1 MQILT
6 AAINFAAVFI
16 CDQRTMK
23 QFYNSTVK
31 EVARELGTDVSK
43 GLKKDEIESRIGKY
57 GKNMLVQK
65 KNRSF
70 FSMFIAQFKSFMI
83 ILLIIAAIISGIMG
97 EWLDTYIIMGILLL
111 NAFIGAYQEFK
122 AQKSLESLKKMSAP
136 MAKVIRDG
144 EEMVINVEDVVPG
157 DVVELEV
164 GDIVPADI
172 RITESVNMSIQES
185 SMTGESVPVEK
196 STEVLPDEEIPLG
209 DRKNMA
215 YSSGIVTFGHGKGIA
230 VGTGMNTE
238 IGKIAKMLGG
248 ESDTQ
253 TPMQIRLEKLGKVIG
268 IASVA
273 ICAIIFV
280 IGILN
285 DHNVI
290 SMLMVAVSLAVAAI
304 PEGLP
309 AISTIILSM
318 GVRRMVKHNAIIRKL
333 PSVETLGCTT
343 VICSDKT
350 GTLTKN
356 QMTVVEEFTPSGNLD
371 RLITISVLCCD
382 AKVVKNSEGGVTRVG
397 DPTEI
402 ALIDLGEKHGTVK
415 SALDASCPRVG
426 EVAFDSSRKRMS
438 TINRM
443 QDGSLQINTKGG
455 LDEVLSVCDRIETAE
470 GVRKITPED
479 IADLQARNQRMADS
493 ALRVLAMA
501 YRPAEKVSSDVDEV
515 EKDLIFTGITGM
527 IDPEREEVIGAIK
540 ECHDA
545 GIRTIMITGDHKAT
559 ALAIATKIGIHKE
572 GDLAITGTELDKIDE
587 ETFDRTV
594 DKYTVYARIA
604 PEQKVKIVTAWQ
616 KKGEIVAMTGDGVND
631 APALKQADIG
641 VSMGITGTEVAKDA
655 SDMILSDDNFVTI
668 VSAVSEGRRIY
679 DNILK
684 TVLFLLST
692 NLGEVL
698 LLFVASILN
707 MGIPLLPIHI
717 LWINLVS
724 ETFPALALSLDPAA
738 RDIMKKQPRGKG
750 KQFMDK
756 GMIWRISYQ
765 GVMMGAITLVAFII
779 GKNMGMEMY
788 GNAGAAESLGQTMAF
803 ASLIAAKLVHA
814 GNLHSNTE
822 SRFKFNPLENKPLI
836 FAIGASLVFSLA
848 VLLVPSFAEA
858 FSFSSMG
865 RDQWLTVAGLALV
878 PLVVVELFKAFRWNG
893 K

>member
-1 MQILT
+1 M
-6 AAINFAAVFI
+6 
-16 CDQRTMK
+16 
-23 QFYNSTVK
+23 
-31 EVARELGTDVSK
+31 GTDPVR
-43 GLKKDEIESRIGKY
+43 GLKTDEIALRVEKY
-57 GKNMLVQK
+57 GKNVLVQK
-65 KNRSF
+65 KNRPF
-70 FSMFIAQFKSFMI
+70 IVMFLSQFKSFMI
-83 ILLIIAAIISGIMG
+83 ILLIIAAVISGVMG
-97 EWLDTYIIMGILLL
+97 IRTGEGLLDTYIIMGILFL

-122 AQKSLESLKKMSAP
+122 AQKSLESLKKMAAP
-136 MAKVIRDG
+136 MAKVVRDG
-144 EEMVINVEDVVPG
+144 ESMVVNVEDVVPG
-157 DVVELEV
+157 DLVELEV

-172 RITESVNMSIQES
+172 RITESYNMSIQEA

-196 STEVLPDEEIPLG
+196 SPETLPDEDIPLG

-215 YSSGIVTFGHGKGIA
+215 FSSGVVTFGHGKGIA
-230 VGTGMNTE
+230 VGTGMSTE
-238 IGKIAKMLGG
+238 IGKIADMLGG

-253 TPMQIRLEKLGKVIG
+253 TPMQVRLEKLGKVIG
-268 IASVA
+268 TASVL
-273 ICAIIFV
+273 ICVVIFIIGLLYGEPPV
-280 IGILN
+280 
-285 DHNVI
+285 

-318 GVRRMVKHNAIIRKL
+318 GVRRMVKRNAIIRKL

-356 QMTVVEEFTPSGNLD
+356 QMTVTEEYAASGNTD
-371 RLITISVLCCD
+371 RLVTISVLCCD
-382 AKVVKNSEGGVTRVG
+382 AKVVKNSEGGTTGVG

-402 ALIDLGEKHGTVK
+402 ALIDLGSRHGVLKTEME
-415 SALDASCPRVG
+415 ASCPRVG

-443 QDGSLQINTKGG
+443 QDGSLQVNVKGG
-455 LDEVLSVCDRIETAE
+455 LDEVLSVCTRIETAE
-470 GVRKITPED
+470 GIRKITADD
-479 IADLQARNQRMADS
+479 IADLQSRNQKMADS

-501 YRPAEKVSSDVDEV
+501 YKPTDKVSSDMAEV
-515 EKDLIFTGITGM
+515 ESDLIFVGVTGM
-527 IDPEREEVIGAIK
+527 IDPEREEVVGAIQ

-559 ALAIATKIGIHKE
+559 ALAIATKIGIHRD
-572 GDLAITGTELDKIDE
+572 GDLSITGTELEKLDE
-587 ETFDRTV
+587 KTFAENV

-684 TVLFLLST
+684 TILFLLST

-698 LLFVASILN
+698 LLFVTSILN
-707 MGIPLLPIHI
+707 MGIPLMPIHI

-724 ETFPALALSLDPAA
+724 ETFPALAISLDPAA
-738 RDIMKKQPRGKG
+738 KDIMKKSPRGAG

-756 GMIWRISYQ
+756 GMVWRIGYQ
-765 GVMMGAITLVAFII
+765 GAPGDPGRSGGDARSDDGFRFPDR
-779 GKNMGMEMY
+779 
-788 GNAGAAESLGQTMAF
+788 GQTRSCREPAF
-803 ASLIAAKLVHA
+803 QYRI
-814 GNLHSNTE
+814 
-822 SRFKFNPLENKPLI
+822 PLQVQP
-836 FAIGASLVFSLA
+836 
-848 VLLVPSFAEA
+848 
-858 FSFSSMG
+858 
-865 RDQWLTVAGLALV
+865 
-878 PLVVVELFKAFRWNG
+878 VE
-893 K
+893 

>member
-1 MQILT
+1 ME
-6 AAINFAAVFI
+6 
-16 CDQRTMK
+16 K
-23 QFYNSTVK
+23 FYSSPVE
-31 EVARELGTDVSK
+31 EVSREMGTDPVH
-43 GLKKDEIESRIGKY
+43 GLKTNEIGARQEKY
-57 GKNMLVQK
+57 GKNTLVQK

-70 FSMFIAQFKSFMI
+70 ISMFFSQFKSFMI
-83 ILLIIAAIISGIMG
+83 ILLIIAAVISGIMG
-97 EWLDTYIIMGILLL
+97 IKTGEGLLDTYIIMGILLL

-122 AQKSLESLKKMSAP
+122 AQKSLESLKKMAAP
-136 MAKVIRDG
+136 MAKVVRDG
-144 EEMVINVEDVVPG
+144 ESMVINVEDVVPG
-157 DVVELEV
+157 DIVELEV

-172 RITESVNMSIQES
+172 RITESCNMSIQES

-196 STEVLPDEEIPLG
+196 NPDTLPDEDIPLG

-215 YSSGIVTFGHGKGIA
+215 YSSGVVTFGHGRGIV

-238 IGKIAKMLGG
+238 IGKIADMLGG

-253 TPMQIRLEKLGKVIG
+253 TPMQARLENLGKVIG
-268 IASVA
+268 TASVL
-273 ICAIIFV
+273 ICVVIFI
-280 IGILN
+280 IGILYGRP
-285 DHNVI
+285 VI
-290 SMLMVAVSLAVAAI
+290 NMLMVAVSLAVAAI

-515 EKDLIFTGITGM
+515 EKNLIFTGITGM

>member
-1 MQILT
+1 MHSVIKKSDEMK
-6 AAINFAAVFI
+6 NFYSRPADEV
-16 CDQRTMK
+16 
-23 QFYNSTVK
+23 SK
-31 EVARELGTDVSK
+31 EMGTDTAK
-43 GLKKDEIESRIGKY
+43 GLKSEEIASRLEKY
-57 GKNMLVQK
+57 GKNTLVQK

-70 FSMFIAQFKSFMI
+70 AAMFISQFKSFMI

-97 EWLDTYIIMGILLL
+97 IKTGEGLLDTYIIMGILLL

-122 AQKSLESLKKMSAP
+122 AQKSLESLKKMAAP
-136 MAKVIRDG
+136 VAKVVRDG
-144 EEMVINVEDVVPG
+144 ESMVVNVEDVVPG
-157 DVVELEV
+157 DIVELEV

-172 RITESVNMSIQES
+172 RITESCNMSIQES

-196 STEVLPDEEIPLG
+196 TPDTLPDEDIPLG

-215 YSSGIVTFGHGKGIA
+215 YSSGVVTFGHGRGIV

-238 IGKIAKMLGG
+238 IGKIADMLGG

-253 TPMQIRLEKLGKVIG
+253 TPMQARLENLGKVIG
-268 IASVA
+268 TASVL
-273 ICAIIFV
+273 ICVVIFI
-280 IGILN
+280 IGILYGRP
-285 DHNVI
+285 VI
-290 SMLMVAVSLAVAAI
+290 NMLMVAVSLAVAAI

-479 IADLQARNQRMADS
+479 IADLQARNQKMADS

-515 EKDLIFTGITGM
+515 EKNLIFTGITGM

>member
-1 MQILT
+1 MNDRQKISN
-6 AAINFAAVFI
+6 IRI
-16 CDQRTMK
+16 MEKIYSKSIGD
-23 QFYNSTVK
+23 
-31 EVARELGTDVSK
+31 VAREMETDPK
-43 GLKKDEIESRIGKY
+43 RGLKKDEITARLEKF
-57 GKNMLVQK
+57 GKNTLVQK

-70 FSMFIAQFKSFMI
+70 AAMFFSQFKSFMI
-83 ILLIIAAIISGIMG
+83 ILLIIAAVISGVMG
-97 EWLDTYIIMGILLL
+97 IKTGEGLLDTYIIMGILLL

-122 AQKSLESLKKMSAP
+122 AQKSLESLKKMAAP
-136 MAKVIRDG
+136 MAKVVRDG
-144 EEMVINVEDVVPG
+144 ESMVVNVEDVVPG
-157 DVVELEV
+157 DLVELEV

-196 STEVLPDEEIPLG
+196 SPETLADEDIPLG

-215 YSSGIVTFGHGKGIA
+215 YSSGVVTFGHGKGI
-230 VGTGMNTE
+230 VTGTGMNTE
-238 IGKIAKMLGG
+238 IGKIADMLGG

-253 TPMQIRLEKLGKVIG
+253 TPMQARLENLGKVIG
-268 IASVA
+268 TASVL
-273 ICAIIFV
+273 ICAVIFIIGVLYGRPV
-280 IGILN
+280 IN
-285 DHNVI
+285 
-290 SMLMVAVSLAVAAI
+290 MLMVAVSLAVAAI

-318 GVRRMVKHNAIIRKL
+318 GVRRMVRHNAIIRKL

-356 QMTVVEEFTPSGNLD
+356 QMTVVEEYTVSGNLS
-371 RLITISVLCCD
+371 RLLEISVLCCD
-382 AKVVKNSEGGVTRVG
+382 AKVVKNSEGGVTSVG

-402 ALIDLGEKHGTVK
+402 ALIDLGDRHGIRK
-415 SALDASCPRVG
+415 AELEAACPREG
-426 EVAFDSSRKRMS
+426 EVAFDSSRKRMT

-443 QDGSLQINTKGG
+443 KDGSLQANVKGG
-455 LDEVLSVCDRIETAE
+455 LDEILSVCTRIETAD
-470 GVRKITPED
+470 GVRKITADD
-479 IADLQARNQRMADS
+479 ITDLQARNKKMADS

-501 YRPAEKVSSDVDEV
+501 YKPVTRVSSEVDEV
-515 EKDLIFTGITGM
+515 EKDLIFVGITGM
-527 IDPEREEVIGAIK
+527 IDPEREEVIGAIQK
-540 ECHDA
+540 CHDA

-559 ALAIATKIGIHKE
+559 ALAIASKIGIHKD
-572 GDLAITGTELDKIDE
+572 GDLSITGTELEKMADE
-587 ETFDRTV
+587 DFDRNV

-698 LLFVASILN
+698 LLFVASIMN

-738 RDIMKKQPRGKG
+738 KDIMKKSPRGQG

-756 GMIWRISYQ
+756 GMVWRISYQ
-765 GVMMGAITLVAFII
+765 GVMMGVITLVAFII
-779 GKNMGMEMY
+779 GKDMGMEIY
-788 GNAGAAESLGQTMAF
+788 GDSSSAETLGQTMAF

-836 FAIGASLVFSLA
+836 FAIFASLVFSLA
-848 VLLVPSFAEA
+848 VLLVPSFSHA
-858 FSFSSMG
+858 FSFAEMG
-865 RDQWLTVAGLALV
+865 CEQWLTVAGLALV
-878 PLVVVELFKAFRWNG
+878 PLVVVEIFKALKWNG

>member
-1 MQILT
+1 ME
-6 AAINFAAVFI
+6 
-16 CDQRTMK
+16 
-23 QFYNSTVK
+23 QFYNKSI
-31 EVARELGTDVSK
+31 EDVAREMGSDPEK
-43 GLKKDEIESRIGKY
+43 GLKSGEIASRIEKY
-57 GKNMLVQK
+57 GKNTLVQK
-65 KNRSF
+65 KNKPF
-70 FSMFIAQFKSFMI
+70 MLMFIEQFKSFMI
-83 ILLIIAAIISGIMG
+83 ILLIIAAAISGYMG
-97 EWLDTYIIMGILLL
+97 WKTEEGLLDTYIILGILLL
-111 NAFIGAYQEFK
+111 NAIIGAYQEFK
-122 AQKSLESLKKMSAP
+122 AQKSLESLKKMAAP
-136 MAKVIRDG
+136 MAKVVRDG
-144 EEMVINVEDVVPG
+144 EAMVVNVEDVVPG
-157 DVVELEV
+157 DLVELEV

-196 STEVLPDEEIPLG
+196 TPDTLPDGDIPLG
-209 DRKNMA
+209 DRTNMA
-215 YSSGIVTFGHGKGIA
+215 YSSGVVTFGHGKGIV

-238 IGKIAKMLGG
+238 IGKIADMLGG

-253 TPMQIRLEKLGKVIG
+253 TPMQVRLEKLGKVIG
-268 IASVA
+268 IASVV
-273 ICAIIFV
+273 ICAVIFL

-285 DHNVI
+285 HRDPVG
-290 SMLMVAVSLAVAAI
+290 MFMVAVSLAVAAI

-356 QMTVVEEFTPSGNLD
+356 QMTVVEEYTPSGKLD
-371 RLITISVLCCD
+371 RLVTISVLCCD
-382 AKVVKNSEGGVTRVG
+382 AKEVKNNEGGITKVG

-402 ALIDLGEKHGTVK
+402 ALIDLGRQNGVEKAELET
-415 SALDASCPRVG
+415 ACPRVG

-443 QDGSLQINTKGG
+443 QDGSLQINVKGG
-455 LDEVLSVCDRIETAE
+455 LDEILSVCTRIETAD
-470 GVRKITPED
+470 GVRD
-479 IADLQARNQRMADS
+479 IAPADISDLQKRNQKMAES

-501 YRPAEKVSSDVDEV
+501 YRPADEVSSEMEEV
-515 EKDLIFTGITGM
+515 EKDLIFVGITGM
-527 IDPEREEVIGAIK
+527 IDPEREEVIGAIQ

-545 GIRTIMITGDHKAT
+545 GIRTVMITGDHKAT
-559 ALAIATKIGIHKE
+559 ALAIASKIGIYNE
-572 GDLAITGTELDKIDE
+572 GDLAITGTELEKID
-587 ETFDRTV
+587 DRTFEENV
-594 DKYTVYARIA
+594 GKYSVYARIA

-655 SDMILSDDNFVTI
+655 SDMVLSDDNFVTI

-684 TVLFLLST
+684 TILFLLST

-698 LLFVASILN
+698 LLFVASIFN

-724 ETFPALALSLDPAA
+724 ETFPALALSLDPASK
-738 RDIMKKQPRGKG
+738 DIMKKKSRGQN

-756 GMIWRISYQ
+756 SMIWRISYQ
-765 GVMMGAITLVAFII
+765 GVMMGAITLAAFVI
-779 GKNMGMEMY
+779 GKNMGMDIFS
-788 GNAGAAESLGQTMAF
+788 GDASAAESLGQTMAF

-822 SRFKFNPLENKPLI
+822 SRFKFNPLANKPLI
-836 FAIGASLVFSLA
+836 FAIGASLIFSLS
-848 VLLVPSFAEA
+848 VLLVPSLANA
-858 FSFSSMG
+858 FSFSRLG
-865 RDQWLTVAGLALV
+865 CEQWLTIAGLALV
-878 PLVVVELFKAFRWNG
+878 PLVIVEIFKLLKWNG

>member
-1 MQILT
+1 MT
-6 AAINFAAVFI
+6 P
-16 CDQRTMK
+16 
-23 QFYNSTVK
+23 FYNQSIE
-31 EVARELGTDVSK
+31 EVAQGLETDPSS
-43 GLKKDEIESRIGKY
+43 GLKPEEIQKRIEKY
-57 GKNMLVQK
+57 GKNTLVQK

-70 FSMFIAQFKSFMI
+70 LAMFISQFKSFMI
-83 ILLIIAAIISGIMG
+83 ILLIIAAVISGVMG
-97 EWLDTYIIMGILLL
+97 IKTGEGLLDTYIIMGILLL
-111 NAFIGAYQEFK
+111 NAFIGAYQEMK
-122 AQKSLESLKKMSAP
+122 AQKSLESLKKMAAP
-136 MAKVIRDG
+136 MAKVVRGG
-144 EEMVINVEDVVPG
+144 EPMVVNVEDVVPG

-172 RITESVNMSIQES
+172 RITESYSMSVQES

-196 STEVLPDEEIPLG
+196 SPETLESEDIPLG
-209 DRKNMA
+209 DRINMA
-215 YSSGIVTFGHGKGIA
+215 FSSGVVTFGHGKGIV

-238 IGKIAKMLGG
+238 IGKIADMLDKD
-248 ESDTQ
+248 SDTQ
-253 TPMQIRLEKLGKVIG
+253 TPMQVRLEKLGKVIG
-268 IASVA
+268 TAAVL
-273 ICAIIFV
+273 ICVVIFV
-280 IGILN
+280 IGILYGRPL
-285 DHNVI
+285 I
-290 SMLMVAVSLAVAAI
+290 SMLMVAVSLAVGAI

-356 QMTVVEEFTPSGNLD
+356 QMTVVEEHAASGKLD
-371 RLITISVLCCD
+371 RLVTISVLCCD
-382 AKVVKNSEGGVTRVG
+382 AKEVKNSEGGITRVG

-402 ALIDLGEKHGTVK
+402 ALIDLGAKNGVVK
-415 SALDASCPRVG
+415 SELDAACPREG

-443 QDGSLQINTKGG
+443 QDGTLQINTKGG
-455 LDEVLSVCDRIETAE
+455 LDEVLSVCTKIETAE
-470 GVRKITPED
+470 GVRPITADD
-479 IADLQARNQRMADS
+479 IASLQTLNQRMADS

-501 YRPAEKVSSDVDEV
+501 YRPTDKVSSEMEEV
-515 EKDLIFTGITGM
+515 ERDLIFVGITGM
-527 IDPEREEVIGAIK
+527 IDPEREEVIGAIQ
-540 ECHDA
+540 ECRDA
-545 GIRTIMITGDHKAT
+545 GIRTVMITGDHKAT
-559 ALAIATKIGIHKE
+559 ALAIASKIGIYRD
-572 GDLAITGTELDKIDE
+572 GDKAITGTELDKLSE
-587 ETFDRTV
+587 EEFDANV
-594 DKYTVYARIA
+594 EKYSVYARIA

-616 KKGEIVAMTGDGVND
+616 KKGQIVAMTGDGVND

-684 TVLFLLST
+684 TILFLLST

-698 LLFVASILN
+698 LLFVTSILN

-738 RDIMKKQPRGKG
+738 RDIMKKSPRGAG

-765 GVMMGAITLVAFII
+765 GVMMGAITLAAFLI
-779 GKNMGMEMY
+779 GKKMGAELFV
-788 GNAGAAESLGQTMAF
+788 GDAAAAEALGQTMAF

-822 SRFKFNPLENKPLI
+822 SRFKFNPLQNKPLI
-836 FAIGASLVFSLA
+836 FALFMSLA
-848 VLLVPSFAEA
+848 FSAVVLLIPAFAKA
-858 FSFSSMG
+858 FGFAHLG
-865 RDQWLTVAGLALV
+865 CGQWLTILGLALV
-878 PLVVVELFKAFRWNG
+878 PLVVVEIFKAFKWNG

>member
-1 MQILT
+1 MT
-6 AAINFAAVFI
+6 P
-16 CDQRTMK
+16 
-23 QFYNSTVK
+23 FYNQSIE
-31 EVARELGTDVSK
+31 EVAQGLETDPSS
-43 GLKKDEIESRIGKY
+43 GLKPEEIQKRIEKY
-57 GKNMLVQK
+57 GKNSLVQK

-70 FSMFIAQFKSFMI
+70 LAMFISQFKSFLI
-83 ILLIIAAIISGIMG
+83 ILLIIAAVISGIMG
-97 EWLDTYIIMGILLL
+97 IKTGEGLIDTYIIIGILLL
-111 NAFIGAYQEFK
+111 NAFIGAYQELK
-122 AQKSLESLKKMSAP
+122 AQKSLESLKKMAAP
-136 MAKVIRDG
+136 MAKVVRNG
-144 EEMVINVEDVVPG
+144 EPMVVNVEDVVPG

-172 RITESVNMSIQES
+172 RITESYSMSVQES

-196 STEVLPDEEIPLG
+196 SPETLESEDIPLG
-209 DRKNMA
+209 DRINMA
-215 YSSGIVTFGHGKGIA
+215 FSSGVVTFGHGKGIV

-238 IGKIAKMLGG
+238 IGKIADMLDKD
-248 ESDTQ
+248 SDTQ
-253 TPMQIRLEKLGKVIG
+253 TPMQVRLEKLGKVIG
-268 IASVA
+268 TAAVL
-273 ICAIIFV
+273 ICVVIFV
-280 IGILN
+280 IGLLYGRPM
-285 DHNVI
+285 I
-290 SMLMVAVSLAVAAI
+290 SMLMVAVSLAVGAI

-318 GVRRMVKHNAIIRKL
+318 GVRRMVRHNAIIRKL

-356 QMTVVEEFTPSGNLD
+356 QMTVVEDHAVSGKLD
-371 RLITISVLCCD
+371 RLITVAVLCCD
-382 AKVVKNSEGGVTRVG
+382 AKEVKNSEGGITRVG

-402 ALIDLGEKHGTVK
+402 ALIDLGVK
-415 SALDASCPRVG
+415 NGVIKSELDAACPREG

-455 LDEVLSVCDRIETAE
+455 LDEVLSVCTKIETAD
-470 GVRKITPED
+470 GVRPITAED
-479 IADLQARNQRMADS
+479 IASLQALNQKMAES

-501 YRPAEKVSSDVDEV
+501 YRPTDKISSDMEEV
-515 EKDLIFTGITGM
+515 EKDLIFVGITGM
-527 IDPEREEVIGAIK
+527 IDPEREEVIGAIQ
-540 ECHDA
+540 ECRDA
-545 GIRTIMITGDHKAT
+545 GIRTVMITGDHKAT
-559 ALAIATKIGIHKE
+559 ALAIASKIGIFRD
-572 GDLAITGTELDKIDE
+572 GDKAITGTELDKLSE
-587 ETFDRTV
+587 EEFDANV
-594 DKYTVYARIA
+594 EKYSVYARIA

-616 KKGEIVAMTGDGVND
+616 KKGQIVAMTGDGVND

-684 TVLFLLST
+684 TILFLLST

-698 LLFVASILN
+698 LLFVTSILN

-738 RDIMKKQPRGKG
+738 KDIMKKSPRGAG

-765 GVMMGAITLVAFII
+765 GIMMGAITLVAFII
-779 GKNMGMEMY
+779 GKRMGMEIF
-788 GNAGAAESLGQTMAF
+788 AGDASAAESLGQTMAF

-822 SRFKFNPLENKPLI
+822 SRFKFNPLQNKPLI
-836 FAIGASLVFSLA
+836 FAILMSLVFSAA
-848 VLLVPSFAEA
+848 VLLIPSLADA
-858 FSFSSMG
+858 FRFTHLG
-865 RDQWLTVAGLALV
+865 CAQWLTILGLALV
-878 PLVVVELFKAFRWNG
+878 PLVVVEIFKALKWNG

>member
-1 MQILT
+1 MT
-6 AAINFAAVFI
+6 P
-16 CDQRTMK
+16 
-23 QFYNSTVK
+23 FYNQSIE
-31 EVARELGTDVSK
+31 EVAQGLETDPSS
-43 GLKKDEIESRIGKY
+43 GLKPEEIQKRIEKY
-57 GKNMLVQK
+57 GKNSLVQK

-70 FSMFIAQFKSFMI
+70 LAMFISQFKSFMI
-83 ILLIIAAIISGIMG
+83 ILLIIAAVISGVMG
-97 EWLDTYIIMGILLL
+97 IKTGEGLLDTYIIMGILLL
-111 NAFIGAYQEFK
+111 NAFIGAYQEMK
-122 AQKSLESLKKMSAP
+122 AQKSLESLKKMAAP
-136 MAKVIRDG
+136 MAKVVRGG
-144 EEMVINVEDVVPG
+144 EPMVVNVEDVVPG

-172 RITESVNMSIQES
+172 RITESYSMSVQES

-196 STEVLPDEEIPLG
+196 SPETLESEDIPLG
-209 DRKNMA
+209 DRINMA
-215 YSSGIVTFGHGKGIA
+215 FSSGVVTFGHGKGIV

-238 IGKIAKMLGG
+238 IGKIADMLDKD
-248 ESDTQ
+248 SDTQ
-253 TPMQIRLEKLGKVIG
+253 TPMQVRLEKLGKVIG
-268 IASVA
+268 TAAVL
-273 ICAIIFV
+273 ICVVIFV
-280 IGILN
+280 IGILYGRPL
-285 DHNVI
+285 I
-290 SMLMVAVSLAVAAI
+290 SMLMVAVSLAVGAI

-356 QMTVVEEFTPSGNLD
+356 QMTVVEEHAASGTLD
-371 RLITISVLCCD
+371 RLVTISVLCCD
-382 AKVVKNSEGGVTRVG
+382 AKEVKNSEGGVTRVG

-402 ALIDLGEKHGTVK
+402 ALIDLGAKNGVIK
-415 SALDASCPRVG
+415 SELDAACPREG

-443 QDGSLQINTKGG
+443 QDGTLQINTKGG
-455 LDEVLSVCDRIETAE
+455 LDEVLSVCTKIETAE
-470 GVRKITPED
+470 GVRPITADD
-479 IADLQARNQRMADS
+479 IASLQALNQKMADS

-501 YRPAEKVSSDVDEV
+501 YRPTDKVSSEMEEV
-515 EKDLIFTGITGM
+515 EKDLIFVGITGM
-527 IDPEREEVIGAIK
+527 IDPEREEVIGAIQ
-540 ECHDA
+540 ECRDA
-545 GIRTIMITGDHKAT
+545 GIRTVMITGDHKAT
-559 ALAIATKIGIHKE
+559 ALAIASKIGIYRD
-572 GDLAITGTELDKIDE
+572 GDKAITGTELDKLSE
-587 ETFDRTV
+587 EEFDANV
-594 DKYTVYARIA
+594 EKYSVYARIA

-616 KKGEIVAMTGDGVND
+616 KKGQIVAMTGDGVND

-684 TVLFLLST
+684 TILFLLST

-698 LLFVASILN
+698 LLFVTSILN

-738 RDIMKKQPRGKG
+738 RDIMKKSPRGAG

-765 GVMMGAITLVAFII
+765 GVMMGAITLAAFLI
-779 GKNMGMEMY
+779 GKKMGAELFV
-788 GNAGAAESLGQTMAF
+788 GDAAAAEALGQTMAF

-822 SRFKFNPLENKPLI
+822 SRFKFNPLQNKPLI
-836 FAIGASLVFSLA
+836 FALFMSLAFSAA
-848 VLLVPSFAEA
+848 VLLIPAFAKA
-858 FSFSSMG
+858 FGFAHLG
-865 RDQWLTVAGLALV
+865 CGQWLTILGLALV
-878 PLVVVELFKAFRWNG
+878 PLVVVEIFKAFKWNG

>member
-1 MQILT
+1 MT
-6 AAINFAAVFI
+6 P
-16 CDQRTMK
+16 
-23 QFYNSTVK
+23 FYNQSVE
-31 EVARELGTDVSK
+31 EVAQGLETDPSS
-43 GLKKDEIESRIGKY
+43 GLKPEEIQKRIEKY
-57 GKNMLVQK
+57 GKNSLVQK

-70 FSMFIAQFKSFMI
+70 LAMFISQFKSFLI
-83 ILLIIAAIISGIMG
+83 ILLIIAAVISGIMG
-97 EWLDTYIIMGILLL
+97 IKTGEGLLDTYIIIGILLL
-111 NAFIGAYQEFK
+111 NAFIGAYQELK
-122 AQKSLESLKKMSAP
+122 AQKSLESLKKMAAP
-136 MAKVIRDG
+136 MAKVVRNG
-144 EEMVINVEDVVPG
+144 EPMVVNVEDVVPG

-172 RITESVNMSIQES
+172 RITESYSMSVQES

-196 STEVLPDEEIPLG
+196 SPETLESEDIPLG
-209 DRKNMA
+209 DRINMA
-215 YSSGIVTFGHGKGIA
+215 FSSGVVTFGHGKGIV

-238 IGKIAKMLGG
+238 IGKIADMLDKD
-248 ESDTQ
+248 SDTQ
-253 TPMQIRLEKLGKVIG
+253 TPMQVRLEKLGKVIG
-268 IASVA
+268 TAAVL
-273 ICAIIFV
+273 ICVVIFI
-280 IGILN
+280 IGILH
-285 DHNVI
+285 DRPVI
-290 SMLMVAVSLAVAAI
+290 SMLMVAVSLAVGAI

-356 QMTVVEEFTPSGNLD
+356 QMTVVEEHAASGKLD
-371 RLITISVLCCD
+371 RLVTISVLCCD
-382 AKVVKNSEGGVTRVG
+382 AKEVKNSEGGIARVG

-402 ALIDLGEKHGTVK
+402 ALIDLGAKNGVIK
-415 SALDASCPRVG
+415 SELDAACPREG

-443 QDGSLQINTKGG
+443 QDGTLQINTKGG
-455 LDEVLSVCDRIETAE
+455 LDEVLSVCTKIETAE
-470 GVRKITPED
+470 GVRPITADD
-479 IADLQARNQRMADS
+479 IASLQALNQKMADS

-501 YRPAEKVSSDVDEV
+501 YRPTDKVSSEMEEV
-515 EKDLIFTGITGM
+515 EKDLIFVGITGM
-527 IDPEREEVIGAIK
+527 IDPEREEVIGAIQ
-540 ECHDA
+540 ECRDA
-545 GIRTIMITGDHKAT
+545 GIRTVMITGDHKAT
-559 ALAIATKIGIHKE
+559 ALAIASKIGIYRD
-572 GDLAITGTELDKIDE
+572 GDKAITGTELDKLSE
-587 ETFDRTV
+587 EEFDANV
-594 DKYTVYARIA
+594 EKYSVYARIA

-616 KKGEIVAMTGDGVND
+616 KKGQIVAMTGDGVND

-684 TVLFLLST
+684 TILFLLST

-698 LLFVASILN
+698 LLFVTSILN

-738 RDIMKKQPRGKG
+738 RDIMKKSPRGAG

-765 GVMMGAITLVAFII
+765 GVMMGAITLAAFLI
-779 GKNMGMEMY
+779 GKKMGAELFV
-788 GNAGAAESLGQTMAF
+788 GDAAAAEALGQTMAF

-822 SRFKFNPLENKPLI
+822 SRFKFNPLQNKPLI
-836 FAIGASLVFSLA
+836 FALFMSLAFSAA
-848 VLLVPSFAEA
+848 VLLIPAFAKA
-858 FSFSSMG
+858 FGFAHLG
-865 RDQWLTVAGLALV
+865 CGQWLTILGLALV
-878 PLVVVELFKAFRWNG
+878 PLVVVEIFKAFKWNG

>member
-1 MQILT
+1 M
-6 AAINFAAVFI
+6 
-16 CDQRTMK
+16 
-23 QFYNSTVK
+23 
-31 EVARELGTDVSK
+31 GTDPVH
-43 GLKKDEIESRIGKY
+43 GLKTNEIGARLEKY
-57 GKNMLVQK
+57 GKNTLVQK

-70 FSMFIAQFKSFMI
+70 ISMFFSQFKSFMI
-83 ILLIIAAIISGIMG
+83 ILLIIAAVISGIMG
-97 EWLDTYIIMGILLL
+97 IKTGEGLLDTYIIMGILLL

-122 AQKSLESLKKMSAP
+122 AQKSLESLKKMAAP
-136 MAKVIRDG
+136 MAKVVRDG
-144 EEMVINVEDVVPG
+144 ESMVINVEDVVPG

-172 RITESVNMSIQES
+172 RITESCNMSIQES

-196 STEVLPDEEIPLG
+196 NPDTLPDEDIPLG

-215 YSSGIVTFGHGKGIA
+215 YSSGVVTFGHGRGIV

-238 IGKIAKMLGG
+238 IGKIADMLGG

-253 TPMQIRLEKLGKVIG
+253 TPMQARLENLGKVIG
-268 IASVA
+268 TASVL
-273 ICAIIFV
+273 ICVVIFI
-280 IGILN
+280 IGILYGRP
-285 DHNVI
+285 VI
-290 SMLMVAVSLAVAAI
+290 NMLMVAVSLAVAAI

-479 IADLQARNQRMADS
+479 IADLQARNQKMADS

-501 YRPAEKVSSDVDEV
+501 YRPAEKVSSDVYEV
-515 EKDLIFTGITGM
+515 EKNLIFTGITGM

-765 GVMMGAITLVAFII
+765 GVMMGVITLAAFVI
-779 GKNMGMEMY
+779 GKRMGLEMS
-788 GNAGAAESLGQTMAF
+788 AGDAAFAESLGQTMAF

-822 SRFKFNPLENKPLI
+822 SRFRFNPLNNKALI
-836 FAIGASLVFSLA
+836 FAIFIFWKRIGV
-848 VLLVPSFAEA
+848 
-858 FSFSSMG
+858 
-865 RDQWLTVAGLALV
+865 
-878 PLVVVELFKAFRWNG
+878 N
-893 K
+893 

>member
-1 MQILT
+1 MHPVIKKFDEMK
-6 AAINFAAVFI
+6 NFYSRPADEV
-16 CDQRTMK
+16 
-23 QFYNSTVK
+23 SK
-31 EVARELGTDVSK
+31 EMGTDTAK
-43 GLKKDEIESRIGKY
+43 GLKSEEIASRLEKY
-57 GKNMLVQK
+57 GKNTLVQK

-70 FSMFIAQFKSFMI
+70 AAMFISQFKSFMI

-97 EWLDTYIIMGILLL
+97 IKTGEGLLDTYIIMGILLL

-122 AQKSLESLKKMSAP
+122 AQKSLESLKKMAAP
-136 MAKVIRDG
+136 VAKVVRDG
-144 EEMVINVEDVVPG
+144 ESMVVNVEDVVPG
-157 DVVELEV
+157 DIVELEV

-172 RITESVNMSIQES
+172 RITESCNMSIQES

-196 STEVLPDEEIPLG
+196 TPDTLPDEDIPLG

-215 YSSGIVTFGHGKGIA
+215 YSSGVVTFGHGRGIV

-238 IGKIAKMLGG
+238 IGKIADMLGG

-253 TPMQIRLEKLGKVIG
+253 TPMQARLENLGKVIG
-268 IASVA
+268 TASVL
-273 ICAIIFV
+273 ICVVIFI
-280 IGILN
+280 IGILYGRP
-285 DHNVI
+285 VI
-290 SMLMVAVSLAVAAI
+290 NMLMVAVSLAVAAI

-479 IADLQARNQRMADS
+479 IADLQARNQKMADS

-515 EKDLIFTGITGM
+515 EKNLIFTGITGM

-848 VLLVPSFAEA
+848 VLLIPSFAEA

>member
-1 MQILT
+1 MT
-6 AAINFAAVFI
+6 P
-16 CDQRTMK
+16 
-23 QFYNSTVK
+23 FYNQSIE
-31 EVARELGTDVSK
+31 EVAQGLETDPSS
-43 GLKKDEIESRIGKY
+43 GLKPEEIQKRIEKY
-57 GKNMLVQK
+57 GKNSLVQK

-70 FSMFIAQFKSFMI
+70 LAMFISQFKSFLI
-83 ILLIIAAIISGIMG
+83 ILLIIAAVISGIMG
-97 EWLDTYIIMGILLL
+97 IKTGEGLLDTYIIIGILLL
-111 NAFIGAYQEFK
+111 NAFIGAYQELK
-122 AQKSLESLKKMSAP
+122 AQKSLESLKKMAAP
-136 MAKVIRDG
+136 MAKVVRNG
-144 EEMVINVEDVVPG
+144 EPMVVNVEDVVPG

-172 RITESVNMSIQES
+172 RITESYSMSVQES

-196 STEVLPDEEIPLG
+196 SPETLESEDIPLG
-209 DRKNMA
+209 DRINMA
-215 YSSGIVTFGHGKGIA
+215 FSSGVVTFGHGKGIV

-238 IGKIAKMLGG
+238 IGKIADMLDKD
-248 ESDTQ
+248 SDTQ
-253 TPMQIRLEKLGKVIG
+253 TPMQVRLEKLGKVIG
-268 IASVA
+268 TAAVL
-273 ICAIIFV
+273 ICVVIFV
-280 IGILN
+280 IGLLYGRPM
-285 DHNVI
+285 I
-290 SMLMVAVSLAVAAI
+290 SMLMVAVSLAVGAI

-318 GVRRMVKHNAIIRKL
+318 GVRRMVRHNAIIRKL
-333 PSVETLGCTT
+333 SSVETLGCTT

-356 QMTVVEEFTPSGNLD
+356 QMTVVEDHAVSGKLD
-371 RLITISVLCCD
+371 RLITVAVLCCD
-382 AKVVKNSEGGVTRVG
+382 AKEVKNSEGGITRVG

-402 ALIDLGEKHGTVK
+402 ALIDLGVK
-415 SALDASCPRVG
+415 NGVIKSELDAACPREG

-455 LDEVLSVCDRIETAE
+455 LDEVLSVCTKIETAD
-470 GVRKITPED
+470 GVRPITAED
-479 IADLQARNQRMADS
+479 IASLQALNQKMAES

-501 YRPAEKVSSDVDEV
+501 YRPTDKVSSDMEEV
-515 EKDLIFTGITGM
+515 EKDLIFVGITGM
-527 IDPEREEVIGAIK
+527 IDPEREEVIGAIQ
-540 ECHDA
+540 ECRDA
-545 GIRTIMITGDHKAT
+545 GIRTVMITGDHKAT
-559 ALAIATKIGIHKE
+559 ALAIASKIGIFRD
-572 GDLAITGTELDKIDE
+572 GDKAITGTELDKLSE
-587 ETFDRTV
+587 EEFDANV
-594 DKYTVYARIA
+594 EKYSVYARIA

-616 KKGEIVAMTGDGVND
+616 KKGQIVAMTGDGVND

-684 TVLFLLST
+684 TILFLLST

-698 LLFVASILN
+698 LLFVTSILN

-738 RDIMKKQPRGKG
+738 KDIMKKSPRGAG

-765 GVMMGAITLVAFII
+765 GIMMGAITLVAFII
-779 GKNMGMEMY
+779 GKRMGMEIF
-788 GNAGAAESLGQTMAF
+788 AGDASAAESLGQTMAF

-822 SRFKFNPLENKPLI
+822 SRFKFNPLQNKPLI
-836 FAIGASLVFSLA
+836 FAILMSLVFSAA
-848 VLLVPSFAEA
+848 VLLIPSLADA
-858 FSFSSMG
+858 FRFTHLG
-865 RDQWLTVAGLALV
+865 CAQWLTILGLALV
-878 PLVVVELFKAFRWNG
+878 PLVVVEIFKALKWNG

>member
-1 MQILT
+1 ME
-6 AAINFAAVFI
+6 
-16 CDQRTMK
+16 
-23 QFYNSTVK
+23 QFYNKSI
-31 EVARELGTDVSK
+31 EDVAREMGSDPEK
-43 GLKKDEIESRIGKY
+43 GLKSGEIASRIEKY
-57 GKNMLVQK
+57 GKNTLVQK
-65 KNRSF
+65 KNKPF
-70 FSMFIAQFKSFMI
+70 MLMFIEQFKSFMI
-83 ILLIIAAIISGIMG
+83 ILLIIAAAISGYMG
-97 EWLDTYIIMGILLL
+97 WKTEEGLLDTYIILGILLL
-111 NAFIGAYQEFK
+111 NAIIGAYQEFK
-122 AQKSLESLKKMSAP
+122 AQKSLESLKKMAAP
-136 MAKVIRDG
+136 MAKVVRDG
-144 EEMVINVEDVVPG
+144 EAMVVNVEDVVPG
-157 DVVELEV
+157 DLVELEV

-172 RITESVNMSIQES
+172 RITESVNISIQES

-196 STEVLPDEEIPLG
+196 TPDTLPDGDIPLG
-209 DRKNMA
+209 DRTNMA
-215 YSSGIVTFGHGKGIA
+215 YSSGVVTFGHGKGIV

-238 IGKIAKMLGG
+238 IGKIADMLGG

-253 TPMQIRLEKLGKVIG
+253 TPMQVRLEKLGKVIG
-268 IASVA
+268 IASVV
-273 ICAIIFV
+273 ICAVIFL

-285 DHNVI
+285 HRDPVG
-290 SMLMVAVSLAVAAI
+290 MFMVAVSLAVAAI

-356 QMTVVEEFTPSGNLD
+356 QMTVVEEYTPSGKLD
-371 RLITISVLCCD
+371 RLVTISVLCCD
-382 AKVVKNSEGGVTRVG
+382 AKEVKNNEGGITKVG

-402 ALIDLGEKHGTVK
+402 ALIDLGRQNGVEKAELET
-415 SALDASCPRVG
+415 ACPRVG

-443 QDGSLQINTKGG
+443 QDGSLQINVKGG
-455 LDEVLSVCDRIETAE
+455 LDEILSVCTRIETAD
-470 GVRKITPED
+470 GVRD
-479 IADLQARNQRMADS
+479 IAPADISDLQKRNQKMAES

-501 YRPAEKVSSDVDEV
+501 YRPADEVSSEMEEV
-515 EKDLIFTGITGM
+515 EKDLIFVGITGM
-527 IDPEREEVIGAIK
+527 IDPEREEVIGAIQ

-545 GIRTIMITGDHKAT
+545 GIRTVMITGDHKAT
-559 ALAIATKIGIHKE
+559 ALAIASKIGIYNE
-572 GDLAITGTELDKIDE
+572 GDLAITGTELEKID
-587 ETFDRTV
+587 DRTFEENV
-594 DKYTVYARIA
+594 GKYSVYARIA

-655 SDMILSDDNFVTI
+655 SDMVLSDDNFVTI

-684 TVLFLLST
+684 TILFLLST

-698 LLFVASILN
+698 LLFVASIFN

-724 ETFPALALSLDPAA
+724 ETFPALALSLDPASK
-738 RDIMKKQPRGKG
+738 DIMKKKSRGQN

-756 GMIWRISYQ
+756 SMIWRISYQ
-765 GVMMGAITLVAFII
+765 GVMMGAITLAAFVI
-779 GKNMGMEMY
+779 GKNMGMDIFS
-788 GNAGAAESLGQTMAF
+788 GDASAAESLGQTMAF

-822 SRFKFNPLENKPLI
+822 SRFKFNPLANKPLI
-836 FAIGASLVFSLA
+836 FAIGASLIFSLS
-848 VLLVPSFAEA
+848 VLLVPSLANA
-858 FSFSSMG
+858 FSFSRLG
-865 RDQWLTVAGLALV
+865 CEQWLTIAGLALV
-878 PLVVVELFKAFRWNG
+878 PLVIVEIFKLLKWNG

>member
-1 MQILT
+1 ME
-6 AAINFAAVFI
+6 
-16 CDQRTMK
+16 K
-23 QFYNSTVK
+23 FYSSPVE
-31 EVARELGTDVSK
+31 EVSREMGTDPVH
-43 GLKKDEIESRIGKY
+43 GLKTNEIGARLEKY
-57 GKNMLVQK
+57 GKNTLVQK

-70 FSMFIAQFKSFMI
+70 ISMFFSQFKSFMI

-97 EWLDTYIIMGILLL
+97 IKTGEGLLDTYIIMGILLL

-122 AQKSLESLKKMSAP
+122 AQKSLESLKKMAAP
-136 MAKVIRDG
+136 MAKVVRDG
-144 EEMVINVEDVVPG
+144 ESMVINVEDVVPG

-172 RITESVNMSIQES
+172 RITESCNMSIQES

-196 STEVLPDEEIPLG
+196 NPDTLPDEDIPLG

-215 YSSGIVTFGHGKGIA
+215 YSSGVVTFGHGRGIV

-238 IGKIAKMLGG
+238 IGKIADMLGG

-253 TPMQIRLEKLGKVIG
+253 TPMQARLENLGKVIG
-268 IASVA
+268 TASVL
-273 ICAIIFV
+273 ICVVIFI
-280 IGILN
+280 IGILYGRP
-285 DHNVI
+285 VI
-290 SMLMVAVSLAVAAI
+290 NMLMVAVSLAVAAI

-515 EKDLIFTGITGM
+515 EKNLIFTGITGM

>member
-1 MQILT
+1 MT
-6 AAINFAAVFI
+6 P
-16 CDQRTMK
+16 
-23 QFYNSTVK
+23 FYNQSIE
-31 EVARELGTDVSK
+31 EVAQGLETDPFS
-43 GLKKDEIESRIGKY
+43 GLKPEEIQKRIEKY
-57 GKNMLVQK
+57 GKNSLVQK

-70 FSMFIAQFKSFMI
+70 LAMFISQFKSFMI
-83 ILLIIAAIISGIMG
+83 ILLIIAAVISGVMG
-97 EWLDTYIIMGILLL
+97 IKTGEGLLDTYIIMGILLL
-111 NAFIGAYQEFK
+111 NAFIGAYQELK
-122 AQKSLESLKKMSAP
+122 AQKSLESLKKMAAP
-136 MAKVIRDG
+136 MAKVVRGG
-144 EEMVINVEDVVPG
+144 EAMVVNVEDVVPG

-172 RITESVNMSIQES
+172 RITESYSMSIQES

-196 STEVLPDEEIPLG
+196 NPDTLDSEDIPLG
-209 DRKNMA
+209 DRVNMA
-215 YSSGIVTFGHGKGIA
+215 FSSGVVTFGHGKGIV

-238 IGKIAKMLGG
+238 IGKIADMLDKD
-248 ESDTQ
+248 SDTQ
-253 TPMQIRLEKLGKVIG
+253 TPMQVRLEKLGKVIG
-268 IASVA
+268 TAAVL
-273 ICAIIFV
+273 ICVVIFV
-280 IGILN
+280 IGILYGRPL
-285 DHNVI
+285 I
-290 SMLMVAVSLAVAAI
+290 SMLMVAVSLAVGAI

-356 QMTVVEEFTPSGNLD
+356 QMTVVEEHAVSGKLD
-371 RLITISVLCCD
+371 RLVTVSVLCCD
-382 AKVVKNSEGGVTRVG
+382 AKEVKNNEGGITRVG

-402 ALIDLGEKHGTVK
+402 ALIDLGAKNGVIK
-415 SALDASCPRVG
+415 SELDAACPREG

-443 QDGSLQINTKGG
+443 QDGTLQINTKGG
-455 LDEVLSVCDRIETAE
+455 LDEVLSVCTKIETAD
-470 GVRKITPED
+470 GIRAITAKD
-479 IADLQARNQRMADS
+479 ISDLQSLNQKMADS

-501 YRPAEKVSSDVDEV
+501 YRPTDKVSSGMEEV
-515 EKDLIFTGITGM
+515 EKDLIFVGITGM
-527 IDPEREEVIGAIK
+527 IDPEREEVIRAIQ
-540 ECHDA
+540 ECRDA
-545 GIRTIMITGDHKAT
+545 GIRTVMITGDHKAT
-559 ALAIATKIGIHKE
+559 ALAIASKIGIFRE
-572 GDLAITGTELDKIDE
+572 GDMAITGTDLEKLSEEEFDE
-587 ETFDRTV
+587 NVE
-594 DKYTVYARIA
+594 KYSVYARIA

-616 KKGEIVAMTGDGVND
+616 KKGQIVAMTGDGVND

-684 TVLFLLST
+684 TILFLLST

-698 LLFVASILN
+698 LLFVTSILN

-738 RDIMKKQPRGKG
+738 KDIMKKSPRGAG

-765 GVMMGAITLVAFII
+765 GVMMGAITLAAFLI
-779 GKNMGMEMY
+779 GKKMGMELFT
-788 GNAGAAESLGQTMAF
+788 GDASAAEALGQTMAF
-803 ASLIAAKLVHA
+803 TSLIAAKLVHA

-822 SRFKFNPLENKPLI
+822 SRFKFNPLQNKPLI
-836 FAIGASLVFSLA
+836 FALFMSLAFSAA
-848 VLLVPSFAEA
+848 VLLIPAFAKA
-858 FSFSSMG
+858 FGFAHLG
-865 RDQWLTVAGLALV
+865 CEQWLTILGLALV
-878 PLVVVELFKAFRWNG
+878 PLVVVELFKALKWNG

>member
-1 MQILT
+1 MT
-6 AAINFAAVFI
+6 P
-16 CDQRTMK
+16 
-23 QFYNSTVK
+23 FYNQSIE
-31 EVARELGTDVSK
+31 EVAQGLETDPSS
-43 GLKKDEIESRIGKY
+43 GLKPEEIQKRIEKY
-57 GKNMLVQK
+57 GKNSLVQK

-70 FSMFIAQFKSFMI
+70 LAMFISQFKSFLI
-83 ILLIIAAIISGIMG
+83 ILLIIAAVISGIMG
-97 EWLDTYIIMGILLL
+97 IKTGEGLLDTYIIIGILLL
-111 NAFIGAYQEFK
+111 NAFIGAYQELK
-122 AQKSLESLKKMSAP
+122 AQKSLESLKKMAAP
-136 MAKVIRDG
+136 MAKVVRNG
-144 EEMVINVEDVVPG
+144 EPMVVNVEDVVPG

-172 RITESVNMSIQES
+172 RITESYSMSVQES

-196 STEVLPDEEIPLG
+196 SPETLESEDIPLG
-209 DRKNMA
+209 DRINMA
-215 YSSGIVTFGHGKGIA
+215 FSSGVVTFGHGKGIV

-238 IGKIAKMLGG
+238 IGKIADMLDKD
-248 ESDTQ
+248 SDTQ
-253 TPMQIRLEKLGKVIG
+253 TPMQVRLEKLGKVIG
-268 IASVA
+268 TAAVL
-273 ICAIIFV
+273 ICVVIFV
-280 IGILN
+280 IGLLYGRPM
-285 DHNVI
+285 I
-290 SMLMVAVSLAVAAI
+290 SMLMVAVSLAVGAI

-318 GVRRMVKHNAIIRKL
+318 GVRRMVRHNAIIRKL

-356 QMTVVEEFTPSGNLD
+356 QMTVVEDHAVSGKLD
-371 RLITISVLCCD
+371 RLITVAVLCCD
-382 AKVVKNSEGGVTRVG
+382 AKEVKNSEGGITRVG

-402 ALIDLGEKHGTVK
+402 ALIDLGVK
-415 SALDASCPRVG
+415 NGVIKSELDAACPREG

-455 LDEVLSVCDRIETAE
+455 LDEVLSVCTKIETAD
-470 GVRKITPED
+470 GVRPITAED
-479 IADLQARNQRMADS
+479 IASLQALNQKMAES

-501 YRPAEKVSSDVDEV
+501 YRPTDKVSSDMEEV
-515 EKDLIFTGITGM
+515 EKDLIFVGITGM
-527 IDPEREEVIGAIK
+527 IDPEREEVIGAIQ
-540 ECHDA
+540 ECRDA
-545 GIRTIMITGDHKAT
+545 GIRTVMITGDHKAT
-559 ALAIATKIGIHKE
+559 ALAIASKIGIFRD
-572 GDLAITGTELDKIDE
+572 GDKAITGTELDKLSE
-587 ETFDRTV
+587 EEFDANV
-594 DKYTVYARIA
+594 EKYSVYARIA

-616 KKGEIVAMTGDGVND
+616 KKGQIVAMTGDGVND

-684 TVLFLLST
+684 TILFLLST

-698 LLFVASILN
+698 LLFVTSILN

-738 RDIMKKQPRGKG
+738 KDIMKKSPRGAG

-765 GVMMGAITLVAFII
+765 GIMMGAITLVAFII
-779 GKNMGMEMY
+779 GKRMGMEIF
-788 GNAGAAESLGQTMAF
+788 AGDASAAESLGQTMAF

-822 SRFKFNPLENKPLI
+822 SRFKFNPLQNKPLI
-836 FAIGASLVFSLA
+836 FAILMSLVFSAA
-848 VLLVPSFAEA
+848 VLLIPSLADA
-858 FSFSSMG
+858 FRFTHLG
-865 RDQWLTVAGLALV
+865 CAQWLTILGLALV
-878 PLVVVELFKAFRWNG
+878 PLVVVEIFKALKWNG

>member
-1 MQILT
+1 
-6 AAINFAAVFI
+6 
-16 CDQRTMK
+16 MK
-23 QFYNSTVK
+23 EYYSRSIE
-31 EVARELGTDVSK
+31 EVAQEFGTDASR
-43 GLKKDEIESRIGKY
+43 GLGRDEIGSRIGKY
-57 GKNMLVQK
+57 GKNTLVQK
-65 KNRSF
+65 KKRPF
-70 FSMFIAQFKSFMI
+70 IAMFLAQFKSFMI

-97 EWLDTYIIMGILLL
+97 FQTKEGLLDTYIIMGILLL

-122 AQKSLESLKKMSAP
+122 AQKSLESLKKMAAP
-136 MAKVIRDG
+136 MAKVVRDG
-144 EEMVINVEDVVPG
+144 EAMVVNVEDVVPG
-157 DVVELEV
+157 DLVELEV

-172 RITESVNMSIQES
+172 RITESCNMSIQES

-196 STEVLPDEEIPLG
+196 SPETLADEDIPLG

-215 YSSGIVTFGHGKGIA
+215 YSSGVVTFGRGKGIV

-238 IGKIAKMLGG
+238 IGKIADMLGG
-248 ESDTQ
+248 DSDTQ
-253 TPMQIRLEKLGKVIG
+253 TPMQIRLEKLGKIIG
-268 IASVA
+268 TASVV
-273 ICAIIFV
+273 ICVIIFI
-280 IGILN
+280 IGIL
-285 DHNVI
+285 HKEPVI
-290 SMLMVAVSLAVAAI
+290 DMLMVAVSLAVAAI

-318 GVRRMVKHNAIIRKL
+318 GVQRMVKHNAIVRKL

-356 QMTVVEEFTPSGNLD
+356 QMTVVDRYTASGD
-371 RLITISVLCCD
+371 DSRLTTIAVLCCD
-382 AKVVKNSEGGVTRVG
+382 AKEVKNGDGGTTMVG

-402 ALIDLGEKHGTVK
+402 ALIDLGKKHGTDK
-415 SALDASCPRVG
+415 AELDAACPRVG

-443 QDGSLQINTKGG
+443 QDGTLQINTKGG
-455 LDEVLSVCDRIETAE
+455 LDEVLSVCTKIETAD
-470 GVRKITPED
+470 GIRDITPED
-479 IADLQARNQRMADS
+479 IADLQARNQKMAAS

-501 YRPAEKVSSDVDEV
+501 YRPTETVSTEMEDVER
-515 EKDLIFTGITGM
+515 DLIFVGITGM
-527 IDPEREEVIGAIK
+527 IDPEREEVIGAIE
-540 ECHDA
+540 ECHNA

-559 ALAIATKIGIHKE
+559 ALAIASKIGIHRD
-572 GDLAITGTELDKIDE
+572 GDLSITGTELEKLDE
-587 ETFDRTV
+587 GYFNENV

-655 SDMILSDDNFVTI
+655 SDMVLSDDNFVTI

-679 DNILK
+679 ENILK
-684 TVLFLLST
+684 TILFLLST

-698 LLFVASILN
+698 LLFVTSIFN

-738 RDIMKKQPRGKG
+738 KDIMKKKPRAS
-750 KQFMDK
+750 KQFLDK
-756 GMIWRISYQ
+756 GMSWRICYQ
-765 GVMMGAITLVAFII
+765 GVMMGAITLAAFII
-779 GKNMGMEMY
+779 GKNMGMEIY
-788 GNAGAAESLGQTMAF
+788 GNADSAESLGQTMAF
-803 ASLIAAKLVHA
+803 ASLIAGKLVHA

-822 SRFKFNPLENKPLI
+822 SRFKFNIFSNKALI
-836 FAIGASLVFSLA
+836 FAIGASLLFSLA
-848 VLLVPSFAEA
+848 VLLVPSLAEA
-858 FSFSSMG
+858 FKFSEMG
-865 RDQWLTVAGLALV
+865 CAQWLTVAGLALV
-878 PLVVVELFKAFRWNG
+878 PLVVVEIFKLLKING

>member
-1 MQILT
+1 M
-6 AAINFAAVFI
+6 
-16 CDQRTMK
+16 
-23 QFYNSTVK
+23 
-31 EVARELGTDVSK
+31 GTDPVH
-43 GLKKDEIESRIGKY
+43 GLKTNEIGARLEKY
-57 GKNMLVQK
+57 GKNTLVQK

-70 FSMFIAQFKSFMI
+70 ISMFFSQFKSFMI
-83 ILLIIAAIISGIMG
+83 ILLIIAAVISGIMG
-97 EWLDTYIIMGILLL
+97 IKTGEGLLDTYIIMGILLL

-122 AQKSLESLKKMSAP
+122 AQKSLESLKKMAAP
-136 MAKVIRDG
+136 MAKVVRDG
-144 EEMVINVEDVVPG
+144 ESMVINVEDVVPG

-172 RITESVNMSIQES
+172 RITESCNMSIQES

-196 STEVLPDEEIPLG
+196 NPDTLPDEDIPLG

-215 YSSGIVTFGHGKGIA
+215 YSSGVVTFGHGRGIV

-238 IGKIAKMLGG
+238 IGKIADMLGG

-253 TPMQIRLEKLGKVIG
+253 TPMQARLENLGKVIG
-268 IASVA
+268 TASVL
-273 ICAIIFV
+273 ICVVIFI
-280 IGILN
+280 IGILYGRP
-285 DHNVI
+285 VI
-290 SMLMVAVSLAVAAI
+290 NMLMVAVSLAVAAI

-479 IADLQARNQRMADS
+479 IADLQARNQKMADS

-515 EKDLIFTGITGM
+515 EKNLIFTGITGM

>member
-1 MQILT
+1 MTGI
-6 AAINFAAVFI
+6 
-16 CDQRTMK
+16 MK
-23 QFYNSTVK
+23 QFYSSSI
-31 EVARELGTDVSK
+31 EDVSREFGSDAAR
-43 GLKKDEIESRIGKY
+43 GLRKDEIASRIEKY
-57 GKNMLVQK
+57 GKNTLVQK

-70 FSMFIAQFKSFMI
+70 IAMFIAQFKSFMI

-97 EWLDTYIIMGILLL
+97 VKTGEGLLDTYIIMGILLL

-122 AQKSLESLKKMSAP
+122 AQKSLESLKKMAAP
-136 MAKVIRDG
+136 MAKVVRDG
-144 EEMVINVEDVVPG
+144 EPMVINVEDVVPG
-157 DVVELEV
+157 DLVELEV

-172 RITESVNMSIQES
+172 RITESYNMSIQES

-196 STEVLPDEEIPLG
+196 NPETLPDEDIPLG
-209 DRKNMA
+209 DRRNMA
-215 YSSGIVTFGHGKGIA
+215 YSSGVVTFGHGRGI
-230 VGTGMNTE
+230 VTGTGMDTE
-238 IGKIAKMLGG
+238 IGKIADMLGG

-268 IASVA
+268 TASVL
-273 ICAIIFV
+273 ICVVIFI
-280 IGILN
+280 IGILYGRPI
-285 DHNVI
+285 I

-318 GVRRMVKHNAIIRKL
+318 GVRRMVRHNAIIRKL

-356 QMTVVEEFTPSGNLD
+356 QMTVVEEYAVGGDTG
-371 RLITISVLCCD
+371 RLVTISVLCCD
-382 AKVVKNSEGGVTRVG
+382 AKEVKNNEGETTRVG

-402 ALIDLGEKHGTVK
+402 ALIDLGAAKGIVK
-415 SALDASCPRVG
+415 AELDAACPRVG

-443 QDGSLQINTKGG
+443 QDGSLQINVKGG
-455 LDEVLSVCDRIETAE
+455 LDEILSVCTRIETADGIRE
-470 GVRKITPED
+470 ITPAD
-479 IADLQARNQRMADS
+479 IRDLQERNQKMADS

-501 YRPAEKVSSDVDEV
+501 YRPAEEISSEMEEV
-515 EKDLIFTGITGM
+515 EKDLIFVGMTGM
-527 IDPEREEVIGAIK
+527 IDPEREEVIGAIR

-545 GIRTIMITGDHKAT
+545 GIRTVMITGDHKAT
-559 ALAIATKIGIHKE
+559 ALAIASKIGIFKD
-572 GDLAITGTELDKIDE
+572 GDMAITGTELDRLDE
-587 ETFDRTV
+587 ETFDRNV
-594 DKYTVYARIA
+594 EKYSVYARIA

-684 TVLFLLST
+684 TILFLLST

-698 LLFVASILN
+698 LLFVTSILN

-724 ETFPALALSLDPAA
+724 ETFPALALSLDPASK
-738 RDIMKKQPRGKG
+738 DIMKKSPRGKG

-765 GVMMGAITLVAFII
+765 GVMMGVITLAAFVI
-779 GKNMGMEMY
+779 GKRMGLEMS
-788 GNAGAAESLGQTMAF
+788 AGDAAFAESLGQTMAF

-822 SRFKFNPLENKPLI
+822 SRFRFNPLANKPLI
-836 FAIGASLVFSLA
+836 FAIGASLLFSLA
-848 VLLVPSFAEA
+848 VLLVPAFADA
-858 FSFSSMG
+858 FSFAGMG
-865 RDQWLTVAGLALV
+865 TAQWLTVAGLALV
-878 PLVVVELFKAFRWNG
+878 PLVVVEIFKALGWNG
-893 K
+893 R